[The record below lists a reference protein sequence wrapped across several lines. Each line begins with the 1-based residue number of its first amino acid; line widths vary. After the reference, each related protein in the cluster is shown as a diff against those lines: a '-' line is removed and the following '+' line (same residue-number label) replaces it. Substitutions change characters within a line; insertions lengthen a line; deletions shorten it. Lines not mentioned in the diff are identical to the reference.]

1 MDSNAMRSLV
11 NKLIGSGTKKV
22 FVISG
27 APGSG
32 KSTYVQKAKKNGDL
46 VVDLDLI
53 ASALQGS
60 TEGHPDYEPVMDAV
74 LATRDAIYKTIENRK
89 GKWNNA
95 YVITSNPSGLFVT
108 TLAGRL
114 SAEVVKMDTS
124 LEECKDRISKDI
136 SRRDP
141 EKDMSLVD
149 EWFSKNEEEVE

>member
-11 NKLIGSGTKKV
+11 NKLTRTGSKKV

-60 TEGHPDYEPVMDAV
+60 TERHPDFEPVMDAV

-95 YVITSNPSGLFVT
+95 YVITSNPSDLFVT
-108 TLAGRL
+108 ALAGKL

-124 LEECKDRISKDI
+124 LEECKNRIQNDT
-136 SRRDP
+136 SRREP
-141 EKDMSLVD
+141 EKDVSLVD
-149 EWFSKNEEEVE
+149 KWFSKNTEEVE